1 MFGLAP
7 PPRRQWTPQAP
18 PPVQNSGTQPTKQQF
33 ADAVECCRFAIA
45 ACDAR
50 DAGYLE
56 TDIARY
62 VERGLLKDDHL
73 DDAERRPGLAAT
85 ARLTGA
91 AALLA
96 SKLDRGR

>member
-1 MFGLAP
+1 MPSLAELK
-7 PPRRQWTPQAP
+7 RDGWS
-18 PPVQNSGTQPTKQQF
+18 V
-33 ADAVECCRFAIA
+33 ADAKDLRYSLEACAREHLLVFAR
-45 ACDAR
+45 DAR

>member
-1 MFGLAP
+1 MPSPPSSAPTGAGFAFCADSNLAHFCDP
-7 PPRRQWTPQAP
+7 L
-18 PPVQNSGTQPTKQQF
+18 NSIEIGG
-33 ADAVECCRFAIA
+33 VCCEPHRHN
-45 ACDAR
+45 
-50 DAGYLE
+50 
-56 TDIARY
+56 